1 MTGSIHLRICATKG
15 SGGDCGDTSGFR
27 TLLHGPHKPDSRL
40 GGNGQRFG
48 RRGDIS
54 NLVVA
59 LSATSKSPLDIY
71 CHSSET
77 FPHELLRSIRSV
89 FTASA
94 WPEQVLFWSADY
106 PREAADSLVR
116 RLPFGELGALAAR
129 ALHRDLVG
137 AVSEEGLTTPTG
149 PQKMTFY
156 CWPASAG

>member
-1 MTGSIHLRICATKG
+1 MRGRQRLPNSSARAAQI
-15 SGGDCGDTSGFR
+15 GFK
-27 TLLHGPHKPDSRL
+27 TLV
-40 GGNGQRFG
+40 GNGQRFG

-59 LSATSKSPLDIY
+59 LSATSKSPLDIC
-71 CHSSET
+71 CHFSET
-77 FPHELLRSIRSV
+77 FPQELLRSIRSV

-106 PREAADSLVR
+106 PVKRPIR
-116 RLPFGELGALAAR
+116 WFALALRRVRGPGGPEAR

-137 AVSEEGLTTPTG
+137 AVSEEGLTTPTR

>member
-1 MTGSIHLRICATKG
+1 MIAGTPAASELFCTGRTNRIQ
-15 SGGDCGDTSGFR
+15 D
-27 TLLHGPHKPDSRL
+27 LV
-40 GGNGQRFG
+40 GNVQRFG

-71 CHSSET
+71 CHFSET
-77 FPHELLRSIRSV
+77 FPQELLRSIRSV

-129 ALHRDLVG
+129 RL
-137 AVSEEGLTTPTG
+137 G
-149 PQKMTFY
+149 PSIAI
-156 CWPASAG
+156 WWVR

>member
-1 MTGSIHLRICATKG
+1 MRGRQRLPNSSARAAQI
-15 SGGDCGDTSGFR
+15 GFK
-27 TLLHGPHKPDSRL
+27 TLV
-40 GGNGQRFG
+40 GNGQRFG

-71 CHSSET
+71 CHFSET
-77 FPHELLRSIRSV
+77 FPQELLRSIRSV

-116 RLPFGELGALAAR
+116 RLPFGELGGPGGPEAR

-137 AVSEEGLTTPTG
+137 AVSEEGLTHRRDRRG
-149 PQKMTFY
+149 
-156 CWPASAG
+156 